1 MMEVWTDEKGKRVE
15 IKTLFG
21 HVYVDEGVEKL
32 NTAYNVWT
40 INGESVPSSL
50 GKSEIEHLVARFL
63 VLVKVDHGLVG
74 VAKDELEKLAS
85 RHSEHW
91 YIDELVKFGLLREKW
106 IKGMLVVFP
115 TEKLLINQKIPKRE

>member
-1 MMEVWTDEKGKRVE
+1 MMEVWIDEKGKRVE

-21 HVYVDEGVEKL
+21 HVYVDEEVEKL
-32 NTAYNVWT
+32 NMAYNVWT

-50 GKSEIEHLVARFL
+50 GKSEIEHLVARLL
-63 VLVKVDHGLVG
+63 VLAKVDDGLVG

-85 RHSEHW
+85 RHSENW
-91 YIDELVKFGLLREKW
+91 YIEELVKAGLLREKL
-106 IKGMLVVFP
+106 IMGTFVVFP